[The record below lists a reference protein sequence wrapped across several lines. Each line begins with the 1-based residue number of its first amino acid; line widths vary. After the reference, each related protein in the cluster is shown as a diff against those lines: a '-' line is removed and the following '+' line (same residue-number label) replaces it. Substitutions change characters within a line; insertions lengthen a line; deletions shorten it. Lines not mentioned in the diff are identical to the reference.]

1 MNKLMK
7 DIFLKFFNILKNYMN
22 LTMIY
27 HFNLIKITWK
37 LKKWKSLLLIYIMKL
52 SILKKFIEWLNLL
65 EKPTLKPY
73 IDMNTNLKKKKKNDF
88 EKDFFKM
95 MNNLVFSETIQKRR
109 NYFVSEPNYHT
120 EMFLTSRL
128 LAIEIRTN

>member
-1 MNKLMK
+1 MEKL
-7 DIFLKFFNILKNYMN
+7 IANLYHETEYVIHIRNLKQALNHGLV
-22 LTMIY
+22 
-27 HFNLIKITWK
+27 
-37 LKKWKSLLLIYIMKL
+37 
-52 SILKKFIEWLNLL
+52 LKKFIEWLNLL

-73 IDMNTNLKKKKKNDF
+73 IDMNTNLIKTTKNDF